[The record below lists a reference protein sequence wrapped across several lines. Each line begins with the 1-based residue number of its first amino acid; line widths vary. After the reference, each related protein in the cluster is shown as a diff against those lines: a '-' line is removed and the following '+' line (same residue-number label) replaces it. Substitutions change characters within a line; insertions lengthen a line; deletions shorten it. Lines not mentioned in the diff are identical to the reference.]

1 MSAYK
6 GWIARVRLPT
16 QQRTN
21 EPMNPRYGDGSRT
34 EFYTFW
40 RPITDSGGNTTND
53 ENDVI
58 VYLDG
63 TELKTQVTGEVLAT
77 GDGTTTTFSGT
88 LANYTVK
95 AGTLTITDGTETF
108 TDNGDGTLTGDAGG
122 SGTINYET
130 GEYSVTFNTAP
141 ASGTDIT
148 ADYYYLPYTLSGS
161 EGKITMDSAPGSG
174 VEVTVTYYTGGVLGY
189 VTSISL
195 SVDRDS
201 EAFYHLQSATPAE
214 VVDGT
219 IDITVDLERAFIDR
233 NFMEIIRKDETAEVT
248 LEIDIDGD
256 GTYEYSIPCKISSFN
271 PSIDIDGVVVAS
283 ISLIGRS
290 IS

>member
-6 GWIARVRLPT
+6 GWIARVRIPVH
-16 QQRTN
+16 QRVD
-21 EPMNPRYGDGSRT
+21 EPMNPRYGDGSNT
-34 EFYTFW
+34 TFYTFW
-40 RPITDSGGNTTND
+40 RPVTDSAGNVTDD
-53 ENDVI
+53 ESQVT
-58 VYLDG
+58 VKVDG
-63 TELKTQVTGEVLAT
+63 TAL
-77 GDGTTTTFSGT
+77 DP
-88 LANYTVK
+88 
-95 AGTLTITDGTETF
+95 TDYV
-108 TDNGDGTLTGDAGG
+108 LTGA
-122 SGTINYET
+122 
-130 GEYSVTFNTAP
+130 
-141 ASGTDIT
+141 
-148 ADYYYLPYTLSGS
+148 
-161 EGKITMDSAPGSG
+161 EGKIEMTSAPSSG
-174 VEVTVTYYTGGVLGY
+174 AEVTITYYTGGVLGY

-219 IDITVDLERAFIDR
+219 IDITIDLERAFIDR